1 MAPASKPIVRSVV
14 ALMALAVGAPAFTA
28 EMNYSK
34 ELTQLSSKVVTTEI
48 EVGEVRQDIIERRG
62 FIGAAEASARF
73 ENAVYYYLVEEYD
86 RAAKEFFTLVE
97 SRSLKDDNLRHDSE
111 WYLAES
117 LFEMGNVVLAE
128 EAFQSIISKG
138 NSHPFFASAV
148 RRLMEVYSLTG
159 DADGFYTL
167 YNQYIVPGRV
177 KPSAVVQYSLAK
189 SFFRQGE
196 VQKARDLLLSIEEDT
211 GYYGKARYVLGT
223 IYVTQDDF
231 PAAIEQFKLAADISV
246 SGPEEKEVADLAA
259 MALGR
264 LYQEDN
270 DYVNSALYYQRIN
283 RESKYFADAL
293 YEVSWTFI
301 KDSDYQQALQ
311 AVEIFLLAYPEHRH
325 APQLKLLQGKLHMK
339 EIQYESAL
347 SSFETVIES
356 YSDLQAALTEMGSS
370 SDSAARWL
378 KGLIELD
385 VSPNEFSDS
394 TGIST
399 YEQNSEELTTPS
411 GEVIPAF
418 AVEMLVSQAD
428 MSRAFTVSRELNRQ
442 RNEIES
448 SKELIDQLQYALT
461 ESGDSL
467 GVFETARMQLDRY
480 ESESFRM
487 LGDLLRI
494 EEAWLLNHAEGANQ
508 SELQSLSE
516 QRTQLD
522 RVLNELKTNALD
534 RDERMERY
542 DEQVREVQQRAADLE
557 NQIDELET
565 SSAALEERM
574 SRDDVELAED
584 EEAQIRAQLVQIEVE
599 VEAGRAELKRLQ
611 SEKTRLEVTAP
622 VRKRK
627 DAAQRSSEADQLMAD
642 LNALK
647 RRFDGYWT
655 RVEADSDRDK
665 VSGEVQ
671 TLWGRLAG
679 VQTSISEVRKK
690 MESGERAEL
699 ASVRSRLATET
710 RSVTESNVELLSHE
724 VSNDRLSSEVAQ
736 VSFQHLADEFSQTLL
751 QADVGIVDVYWLRK
765 VTVTDDREGV
775 QRDREALLRELNDR
789 FRIIRQ
795 GLED

>member
-1 MAPASKPIVRSVV
+1 MAPKPIIRSVI
-14 ALMALAVGAPAFTA
+14 ALMALAMGAPAFSA

-34 ELTQLSSKVVTTEI
+34 ELSQLSSKIDATEI

-62 FIGAAEASARF
+62 FIGAAEANARF
-73 ENAVYYYLVEEYD
+73 ENAVYYYLVAEYD

-97 SRSLKDDNLRHDSE
+97 SRSLKNDNLRNDSE

-128 EAFQSIISKG
+128 EAFQSIIAKG
-138 NSHPFFASAV
+138 NGHPFFASSV
-148 RRLMEVYSLTG
+148 RRLMELYSLTG

-167 YNQYIVPGRV
+167 YNQYIVPGKV

-196 VQKARDLLLSIEEDT
+196 VQKARELLASIEEGT

-231 PAAIEQFKLAADISV
+231 PAAIDQFKLAADISV

-264 LYQEDN
+264 LYQESN
-270 DYVNSALYYQRIN
+270 DYVNSAQYYQRIN

-356 YSDLQAALTEMGSS
+356 YSELQVALAEMGASG
-370 SDSAARWL
+370 DTAARWL
-378 KGLIELD
+378 KNLIELD
-385 VSPNEFSDS
+385 VSPTEFSDS

-399 YEQNSEELTTPS
+399 YEQNADNLKTP
-411 GEVIPAF
+411 GGDVLPAF

-428 MSRAFTVSRELNRQ
+428 MSRAFTVSRELSRQ

-480 ESESFRM
+480 ESESFRT
-487 LGDLLRI
+487 LGELLRI
-494 EEAWLLNHAEGANQ
+494 EEAWLLNHAEGTNQ

-516 QRTQLD
+516 QRAQLD
-522 RVLNELKTNALD
+522 QVLSELKTNALD
-534 RDERMERY
+534 RDERMDRY

-557 NQIDELET
+557 NQIDELES
-565 SSAALEERM
+565 SSAALDERM
-574 SRDDVELAED
+574 GREDVELDAG
-584 EEAQIRAQLVQIEVE
+584 EEAQIRAQLAQIEVE
-599 VEAGRAELKRLQ
+599 IEAGRAELKKLQ

-627 DAAQRSSEADQLMAD
+627 DASQRSSESEKLMAD

-655 RVEADSDRDK
+655 RVENDTDREQVRSD
-665 VSGEVQ
+665 VQ
-671 TLWGRLAG
+671 AQWARLAG
-679 VQTSISEVRKK
+679 VQTTISDVRKK

-710 RSVTESNVELLSHE
+710 RSVTESNAELLNHE

-775 QRDREALLRELNDR
+775 QRDRESLLRELNDR